1 MKYAKDF
8 KRLGLPE
15 NFKFGIEIEAFNVK
29 TAGKNSL
36 YTGKSAEYIK
46 NKNWNMV
53 SGRDEILVYEGGAE
67 VTSPILKDTEQT
79 WKDVSD
85 ICVHI
90 KKYPGNKGKEVV
102 ADSKCG
108 LHIHF
113 DADCLAQDQNKMR
126 NFMRLYAESEE
137 LLYKMC
143 NDKNDPI
150 RANAINRNLKGIN
163 IISSPF
169 ISGMASPTGKKILRQ
184 IKNDTLKVSYKKFG
198 KLKMLVNKAKLD
210 NRRYSGLNL
219 TNIGNSKKNTI
230 EFRMANG
237 TLDPEVIKQNVFLY
251 ASLINTAIQMTEN
264 PDLYRRRLE
273 EFYNTDVTEQQ
284 KAENFLNL
292 IMDSQ
297 EDRTIYMDRWQSV
310 KDAQVFSKNDKKGF
324 APNRFKREQFR
335 KIAMR
340 TPSRIVLSAYQQ
352 LKYMLNRERITEV
365 HEYGR

>member
-113 DADCLAQDQNKMR
+113 DAKCLAKDPRKMKAFR
-126 NFMRLYAESEE
+126 QITAEAEE
-137 LLYKMC
+137 LIYKMC
-143 NDKNDPI
+143 NEEGNPI
-150 RANAINRNLKGIN
+150 RKDAISKKYDGLNLV
-163 IISSPF
+163 SSLWRK
-169 ISGMASPTGKKILRQ
+169 GMAAPTGKKVL
-184 IKNDTLKVSYKKFG
+184 KKLEKGTLKVSYKKFG
-198 KLKMLVNKAKLD
+198 ILRRNVVSKFKLD
-210 NRRYSGLNL
+210 ERRYAGINL
-219 TNIGNSKKNTI
+219 TN
-230 EFRMANG
+230 
-237 TLDPEVIKQNVFLY
+237 V
-251 ASLINTAIQMTEN
+251 
-264 PDLYRRRLE
+264 
-273 EFYNTDVTEQQ
+273 
-284 KAENFLNL
+284 
-292 IMDSQ
+292 
-297 EDRTIYMDRWQSV
+297 
-310 KDAQVFSKNDKKGF
+310 
-324 APNRFKREQFR
+324 
-335 KIAMR
+335 
-340 TPSRIVLSAYQQ
+340 
-352 LKYMLNRERITEV
+352 
-365 HEYGR
+365 